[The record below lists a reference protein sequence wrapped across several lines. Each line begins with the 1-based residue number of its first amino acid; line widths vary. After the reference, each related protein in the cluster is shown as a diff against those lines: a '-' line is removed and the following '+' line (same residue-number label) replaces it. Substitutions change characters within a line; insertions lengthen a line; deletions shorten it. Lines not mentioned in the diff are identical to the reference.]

1 MKRGLNLNNFCK
13 AVLLTGAML
22 LASSAF
28 AASNK
33 GTITLHHPA
42 VVGGHELAPG
52 MYDVVWSG
60 SGEDVQLNLL
70 LNGRS
75 VASTNARVVP
85 VEKTVK
91 TDNAMLSTKSDG
103 TMALTQI
110 QLRRR
115 KFALEI
121 TDAGGAAG
129 AAGAAR

>member
-1 MKRGLNLNNFCK
+1 MKRGLNLNNLYK
-13 AVLLTGAML
+13 AVLLAGAML
-22 LASSAF
+22 LAGSAF

-33 GTITLHHPA
+33 GSITLHHPA

-52 MYDVVWSG
+52 MYDVAWSG
-60 SGEDVQLNLL
+60 SGDDVQLNLL
-70 LNGRS
+70 LNGKT
-75 VASTNARVVP
+75 VASTNARIVP
-85 VEKTVK
+85 VEKVAK

-103 TMALTQI
+103 KMTLTEI

-121 TDAGGAAG
+121 TDGGGAAG